1 MAQKYILLECNRLN
15 AKLNY
20 KNLDENEDTYKNKW
34 VNNVNSYGIVIE
46 PGDIIT
52 CESSAINT
60 TGASDSTIE
69 FIGSNNPNGYIDTKV
84 SLIADYYINDTGQ
97 TNIKL
102 PLVEAVNQVA
112 PQLNNDGQETN
123 ASLELATNLLNRTLG
138 TVALNN
144 YGVTPLKQGE
154 IYRDIDNIPT
164 QALVYNYELSKLTAD
179 IGHSYQIGRIYPTTN
194 AVGGGTGGTQGA
206 GMFIKV
212 LDVVNEGSTAA
223 TTGIPT
229 KVQIWRTGTGYKN
242 PGAPNNVASVK
253 IGAQPTD
260 GSAPSSGTQVVNFNM
275 IYGENGFSKVSLGPT
290 GRRYYLPE
298 PQPPNPN
305 LLYTGPCDI
314 QYVAMPNDNVRTELL
329 DNFWQTRQTKIE
341 LEIPTGLNTPD
352 NVSTI
357 LTDQL
362 HEPEKLRP
370 NKLYKY
376 LDYSKYD
383 LRSKNIQDEAI
394 IVKPVIYQTPTY
406 TPMATNMGNLQN
418 IFYPNAYDGA
428 RATYYANIGY
438 DDPNRI
444 AGLSCLNAR
453 AYSIDNNKT
462 SNQFNSGLNQQPNIG
477 DYGNQSV
484 GNLGLFTALMCD
496 LPTDTA
502 NLDNFIVMQKGDFL
516 LTNMYF
522 TEDNI
527 RDIAIGF
534 RKAEKFFGD
543 YEDKFQPDYTSPEY
557 TTGLG
562 VPLDICRY
570 ADNLSNAYP
579 LTTSGEFFG
588 QDLPV
593 NPAVPTIEAGSFWA
607 LPNQRQRYKTFLEMA
622 GANVG
627 TKIHIP
633 VDNGRSVNNFI
644 GDTGHKY
651 DNNFVC
657 EGSVPFA
664 YEKHL
669 DGFPTN
675 DGQELSSFIVQSR
688 FSQDCVFDETN
699 VSQNFLDFSDVLTAP
714 PSTTTQFRIAPE
726 LDGSFNADIFSNSY
740 QDLDAPNVTQTT
752 TTLMAMAKK
761 YDLAVIPVFPTRTI
775 EEWQKGNVA
784 GTANGRP
791 YIAFRTLLQVGPPG
805 PSYDTTRNG
814 LNSVW
819 QIDARNCPYG
829 SPIGYDPSFIRNNA
843 TMVINSNY
851 ADSKALR
858 MADNVNLDVVGST
871 EPVNQKNVYNQLVFM
886 GAVNPS
892 IDFSA
897 DLSRFTIT
905 GLNTPMTIGNGIP
918 TNNQFALDANSNPEQ
933 QCYNINVAGQLAS
946 VEQSYFGIPTAELL
960 GIKTYNQEP
969 KIILNEF
976 VPQVSTAII
985 DSYTGLAITGI
996 ELQNE
1001 QGVTTTLSNGF
1012 FVNNTIINND
1022 DPYFKYYTLDILQG
1036 TMLGKMG
1043 FNVAQLLNPFGSN
1056 ISNFFNPISFEKST
1070 QTFLEKYLKTPK
1082 PQITGAFISSA
1093 EYQPSQTNSQDMP
1106 LYANGSNIGL
1116 PSKPAVI
1123 QGSLTAQQLPTK
1135 LDYPYLLIYSSIIS
1149 GGTDTEYYG
1158 GLDGKS
1164 KLPCVGFI
1172 TRNYNEGDFF
1182 YGLEQSFNYTAT
1194 KSYTLTDVETEIRL
1208 PDGTR
1213 PRLDPHNSVIYKIT
1227 KPQILPPGL
1236 NPAINISTNDKN
1248 DADRRRRGR
1257 ES

>member
-20 KNLDENEDTYKNKW
+20 KNLDESEDQYKNKW

-69 FIGSNNPNGYIDTKV
+69 FIGSNNPNGFIDTKL
-84 SLIADYYINDTGQ
+84 SLFADYYINDTGQ

-102 PLVEAVNQVA
+102 PLLEAVNQVA
-112 PQLNNDGQETN
+112 PQLDNDAQVTD
-123 ASLELATNLLNRTLG
+123 ASLENANNLCNRTLG

-144 YGVTPLKQGE
+144 YGTSPLKEGE
-154 IYRDIDNIPT
+154 FYRDIDNIPT
-164 QALVYNYELSKLTAD
+164 QALVYNYELSKLSAD

-194 AVGGGTGGTQGA
+194 AVGGGTGGTNGA

-212 LDVVNEGSTAA
+212 LDVVNEGATVA
-223 TTGIPT
+223 TTGIPS
-229 KVQIWRTGTGYKN
+229 KIQIWRTGTGYNN

-275 IYGENGFSKVSLGPT
+275 IYGKNGFSKVSLGPT

-298 PQPPNPN
+298 PNPKTPKFF
-305 LLYTGPCDI
+305 YTGPCDI
-314 QYVAMPNDNVRTELL
+314 QYIEIPNANVRTEILS
-329 DNFWQTRQTKIE
+329 NFWQTRQTKID

-352 NVSTI
+352 NISTI

-383 LRSKNIQDEAI
+383 LRSKNLQDEPK
-394 IVKPVIYQTPTY
+394 IVKPVIYKTPTY

-428 RATYYANIGY
+428 RATYYSNIGY

-453 AYSIDNNKT
+453 AYSVENNIST
-462 SNQFNSGLNQQPNIG
+462 NQFNSGLHQQENIG
-477 DYGNQSV
+477 DYGNQEV
-484 GNLGLFTALMCD
+484 GNLGLFTALMCE
-496 LPTDTA
+496 LQVV
-502 NLDNFIVMQKGDFL
+502 NNFILMEKGDFL

-543 YEDKFQPDYTSPEY
+543 YDSEYKQDYTSPEY
-557 TTGLG
+557 TTALG

-588 QDLPV
+588 QDVPGNDSVPV
-593 NPAVPTIEAGSFWA
+593 IKQGSFWA
-607 LPNQRQRYKTFLEMA
+607 LPNQRQRYKTFQEMQDA
-622 GANVG
+622 PAG
-627 TKIHIP
+627 TKIYKP
-633 VDNGRSVNNFI
+633 VDEGRSVNNFI
-644 GDTGHKY
+644 GNTGHQY
-651 DNNFVC
+651 DNNLVC
-657 EGSVPFA
+657 AGSVPFA

-675 DGQELSSFIVQSR
+675 DGQELSSFVVQSR
-688 FSQDCVFDETN
+688 FSEDCVFDANN
-699 VSQNFLDFSDVLTAP
+699 VSDNFINLNAVLTTSSNP
-714 PSTTTQFRIAPE
+714 TRQFDISP
-726 LDGSFNADIFSNSY
+726 LPDGSLNPDIFNNSY
-740 QDLDAPNVTQTT
+740 RDILAPNVIQSTK
-752 TTLMAMAKK
+752 TLMAMAKK
-761 YDLAVIPVFPTRTI
+761 YDLAVIPVFPTRAAPG
-775 EEWQKGNVA
+775 WNKGNVA
-784 GTANGRP
+784 GTPTGRP
-791 YIAFRTLLQVGPPG
+791 YIAFRTLLKVGIG
-805 PSYDTTRNG
+805 NYDTTKNG
-814 LNSVW
+814 LDDLW

-829 SPIGYDPSFIRNNA
+829 APIGYDPSFIRNNA

-851 ADSKALR
+851 ADTKALR
-858 MADNVNLDVVGST
+858 MAGNVNLDVLNST
-871 EPVNQKNVYNQLVFM
+871 EPVNQKNVYNQVVFM

-918 TNNQFALDANSNPEQ
+918 TNNQFDLEANSNPEQ

-946 VEQSYFGIPTAELL
+946 IEQTTYGITTAQIL
-960 GIKTYNQEP
+960 GVKTYTQEAQV
-969 KIILNEF
+969 ILNEF

-985 DSYTGLAITGI
+985 DSYTGLAINGI

-1001 QGVTTTLSNGF
+1001 QGITTTLSNGF
-1012 FVNNTIINND
+1012 FVNNTIINTD
-1022 DPYFKYYTLDILQG
+1022 DPYFNYYTLDILQG

-1056 ISNFFNPISFEKST
+1056 AANFFNPISFQKSN
-1070 QTFLEKYLKTPK
+1070 QTYLEKYLKTPK

-1106 LYANGSNIGL
+1106 LYANGTNLGL

-1248 DADRRRRGR
+1248 DADRRRRER